1 MGELREHR
9 SLPRIEPT
17 SFGRDYHLVKAGIPE
32 TERERYLISIN
43 EIAAF
48 YRRKKRETSF
58 ALLSQSRGGFFV
70 RSACAI
76 TWR

>member
-48 YRRKKRETSF
+48 YRRKKPP
-58 ALLSQSRGGFFV
+58 LLCFRRAGEVFLV
-70 RSACAI
+70 R
-76 TWR
+76 

>member
-48 YRRKKRETSF
+48 YRREKTSF
-58 ALLSQSRGGFFV
+58 ALLSQSRGGFFPGRYV
-70 RSACAI
+70 TGR
-76 TWR
+76 